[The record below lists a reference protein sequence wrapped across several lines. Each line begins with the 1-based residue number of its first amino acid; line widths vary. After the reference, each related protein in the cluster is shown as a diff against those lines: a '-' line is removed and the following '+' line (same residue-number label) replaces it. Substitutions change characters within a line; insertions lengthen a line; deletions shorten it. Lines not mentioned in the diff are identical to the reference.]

1 MIFSKEELPMAQF
14 SLLGIN
20 WQDAAQM
27 PPSEMFLLLQGR
39 RTALLCCMP
48 ILPGESQ
55 NRSLRARLSLSRDSE
70 GKAILQFHPRALEQ
84 ENSFGLNPAQIQE
97 LKAHPETPLLVVEEG
112 QLWSVYLDPQSN
124 EMLGLNFDA
133 LRAPM
138 AINGQALT
146 EEQEMRFKLGE
157 TISFVNSNGTETV
170 FRLDPFQPSGII
182 GRNLDSVDIGQDA
195 SALTIP
201 YKGRIL
207 VDNEHLLQQDLGG
220 LLLIEEA
227 LKQRLLES
235 SPDLLF
241 ELDRALVGAKEE
253 ILQYKAS
260 HAGQFSSDEI
270 AGILSRHLYQAGI
283 PFSASLEPFLASETT
298 SLENDL
304 SDLPVEDG
312 NEKIHWLASSKNIDG
327 AGIMMLESAIGATV
341 IGLLSAEEKERLA
354 IAFQKA
360 QVSMGAGKEVLN
372 PIKLQSRLLEL
383 LRDQLGPRLTIYQ
396 KDSQQKVSQTAPS
409 PKQQP
414 NISQ

>member
-39 RTALLCCMP
+39 RTALLPCKP

-55 NRSLRARLSLSRDSE
+55 HRSLQARLSLSRDSE
-70 GKAILQFHPRALEQ
+70 GKAILQFHPNAIEQ

-97 LKAHPETPLLVVEEG
+97 LNAHPETPLLVVEED
-112 QLWSVYLDPQSN
+112 QLWSVYLDLQTK
-124 EMLGLNFDA
+124 EMLGLDFDA
-133 LRAPM
+133 LRAPL
-138 AINGQALT
+138 AINGQALS
-146 EEQEMRFKLGE
+146 EEHEMRFKLGE
-157 TISFVNSNGTETV
+157 TLSLINSNGTETV

-182 GRNLDSVDIGQDA
+182 GRNLDSVDIILDGPVV
-195 SALTIP
+195 TIP

-207 VDNEHLLQQDLGG
+207 VDNEYLLQQDLGG
-220 LLLIEEA
+220 LIIIEEA
-227 LKQRLLES
+227 LKQRQLETY
-235 SPDLLF
+235 PDGLF
-241 ELDRALVGAKEE
+241 DLDKALVGAKEE
-253 ILQYKAS
+253 ILQYKAN
-260 HAGQFSSDEI
+260 HASQISSGDI

-283 PFSASLEPFLASETT
+283 PFSASLEPFIASETI

-354 IAFQKA
+354 LAFQKA
-360 QVSMGAGKEVLN
+360 QVSLGAGKDALS
-372 PIKLQSRLLEL
+372 PIKLQARLLEL

-396 KDSQQKVSQTAPS
+396 KDSQQKVSQTALS